1 MFLALYFLYTSKEL
15 LYNRL
20 ECKKESA
27 MKQNNKEIREM
38 IRRLSKVQT
47 IALGFFMI
55 IVAGTLLLM
64 LPIASRDGHSTGFL
78 NALFTATSST
88 CVTGLVVVDTYTN
101 WTLFGQ
107 VVILGLIQI
116 GGLGFITIGMFFSVF
131 LKRKIGLKER
141 NLIQESI
148 NTLQISGMVK
158 LVKKV
163 VIYAIMFEGIGA
175 LLLMLRFIPEFGW
188 IKGIWYGIFHSISAF
203 CNAGFDLMG
212 QFEPYESLTRYYD
225 DVLVNIVIMAL
236 IVIGGIGFIVWDDIS
251 QHKWHI
257 KKYMLHTKIVLS
269 MTAILIL
276 GGALCFFLF
285 ERNNLLIGMDAKGQ
299 ILSSFF
305 GSVTPRTAGF
315 NTTDTGAYS
324 EATRMLTVI
333 LMFIGGSPGSTAGGI
348 KTTTMVVILLYI
360 WSNLRNKRGLNIFG
374 RRLDEDAIKKAST
387 VFCINLF
394 LATTCATVMCALET
408 LPLSDIM
415 MEVFSAIGTVGIST
429 GITRDITEV
438 SKYILILLMYCGRI
452 GSMSF
457 ALSFTEKKRCS
468 PVQLPVER
476 ITIG

>member
-1 MFLALYFLYTSKEL
+1 M
-15 LYNRL
+15 
-20 ECKKESA
+20 
-27 MKQNNKEIREM
+27 MK
-38 IRRLSKVQT
+38 RLSKVQT
-47 IALGFFMI
+47 IALGFFLI
-55 IVAGTLLLM
+55 IAVGTLLLM

-78 NALFTATSST
+78 NAFFTATSST

-141 NLIQESI
+141 NLIQESV
-148 NTLQISGMVK
+148 NTLQISGTVR
-158 LVKKV
+158 LVKKIV
-163 VIYAIMFEGIGA
+163 GYTAIFEGVGA
-175 LLLMLRFIPEFGW
+175 LLLMIRFIPRFGW
-188 IKGIWYGIFHSISAF
+188 LKGIWYGIFHSISAF

-212 QFEPYESLTRYYD
+212 QFEPYASLTMYYD
-225 DVLVNIVIMAL
+225 DILINLVIMAL
-236 IVIGGIGFIVWDDIS
+236 IIIGGIGFIVWDDIS
-251 QHKWHI
+251 KHKWHV

-276 GGALCFFLF
+276 GGALCFYLF
-285 ERNNLLIGMDAKGQ
+285 ERNNLLLGMDAKGQ
-299 ILSSFF
+299 VLSSIF

-315 NTTDTGAYS
+315 NTTDTGAYT
-324 EATRMLTVI
+324 EATRMLTIV

-348 KTTTMVVILLYI
+348 KTTTMLVILLYI

-387 VFCINLF
+387 VFCINLM
-394 LATTCATVMCALET
+394 LATICVTVMSALET
-408 LPLSDIM
+408 IPLSDVM

-429 GITRDITEV
+429 GITRDITIA
-438 SKYILILLMYCGRI
+438 SKYMLILLMYCGRI

-457 ALSFTEKKRCS
+457 ALAFTERKKTD
-468 PVQLPVER
+468 PVQLPVEQ

>member
-1 MFLALYFLYTSKEL
+1 MAKH
-15 LYNRL
+15 
-20 ECKKESA
+20 
-27 MKQNNKEIREM
+27 
-38 IRRLSKVQT
+38 LSKVQT
-47 IALGFFMI
+47 IALGFFLI
-55 IVAGTLLLM
+55 IAIGTVLLM
-64 LPIASRDGHSTGFL
+64 LPIASRDGQSAGFL

-107 VVILGLIQI
+107 VVIIGLIQI
-116 GGLGFITIGMFFSVF
+116 GGLGFITIGVFFSIF

-141 NLIQESI
+141 NLIQESM
-148 NTLQISGMVK
+148 NTLQIGGAVK
-158 LVKKV
+158 LVKKIV
-163 VIYAIMFEGIGA
+163 RYTIIFETVGA
-175 LLLMLRFIPEFGW
+175 LLLMIRFIPKFGW
-188 IKGIWYGIFHSISAF
+188 VKGIWYGIFHSISAF

-212 QFEPYESLTRYYD
+212 QREPYSSLTMYYD
-225 DVLVNIVIMAL
+225 DVLVNVVIMAL

-251 QHKWHI
+251 THKWHI

-276 GGALCFFLF
+276 GGALCFYLF
-285 ERNNLLIGMDAKGQ
+285 ERNNLLLGMDAKGQ

-348 KTTTMVVILLYI
+348 KTTTMLVILLYT

-374 RRLDEDAIKKAST
+374 RRLDEDAIKKAAS
-387 VFCINLF
+387 VFSINLI
-394 LATTCATVMCALET
+394 LATICATIMCALET
-408 LPLSDIM
+408 VSLSDIM

-429 GITRDITEV
+429 GITRDITDV
-438 SKYILILLMYCGRI
+438 SKYILILLMYSGRI

-457 ALSFTEKKRCS
+457 ALSFTEKKKS
-468 PVQLPVER
+468 NPVQLPVER

>member
-1 MFLALYFLYTSKEL
+1 
-15 LYNRL
+15 
-20 ECKKESA
+20 
-27 MKQNNKEIREM
+27 M
-38 IRRLSKVQT
+38 IKRLSKVQT
-47 IALGFFMI
+47 IALGFFLI
-55 IVAGTLLLM
+55 IVAGTILLM

-107 VVILGLIQI
+107 VVIIGLIQI

-141 NLIQESI
+141 NLIQESV
-148 NTLQISGMVK
+148 NTLQISGMVR
-158 LVKKV
+158 LVKKIV
-163 VIYAIMFEGIGA
+163 CYSLVFEGIGA
-175 LLLMLRFIPEFGW
+175 LLLMIRFIPRFGW
-188 IKGIWYGIFHSISAF
+188 LKGIWYGIFHSISAF

-212 QFEPYESLTRYYD
+212 QFEPYASLTMYYD
-225 DVLVNIVIMAL
+225 DILVNVVIMAL

-251 QHKWHI
+251 KHKWHI

-269 MTAILIL
+269 MTVILIL
-276 GGALCFFLF
+276 GGALCFYLF
-285 ERNNLLIGMDAKGQ
+285 ERNNLLLGMDTQGQ
-299 ILSSFF
+299 VLSSFF

-315 NTTDTGAYS
+315 NTTDTGAYT

-348 KTTTMVVILLYI
+348 KTTTMMVILLYI
-360 WSNLRNKRGLNIFG
+360 WSNLRNKKGLNIFG

-387 VFCINLF
+387 VFFINLI
-394 LATTCATVMCALET
+394 LATACATIMCALET
-408 LPLSDIM
+408 VPLSDIM

-429 GITRDITEV
+429 GITRDITTV

-457 ALSFTEKKRCS
+457 ALSFTEKKRS
-468 PVQLPVER
+468 NPVQLPMER